1 MPHFHVRMQS
11 GLFAPLSL
19 ALSLTC
25 LCCAAHDS
33 RAQDTASTLAKYNV
47 VWDSPSADAHGA
59 VPIGNGDVGIN
70 AWVEPSG
77 DLVFYVS
84 KTDAWDENG
93 RLCKVGRVRVTFD
106 PPLPVANGF
115 RQELKL
121 REGVIAITAGK
132 SQLDLW
138 VDANQ
143 PVVRLEATSDAP
155 VRCRAEVELWRLR
168 ERPFGNDDDSHSG
181 RRPERPGDSPT
192 VLPDVLVSSTAPQRG
207 LVSPRHAVRLPA
219 VPEGPAL
226 GDARGPLPGPVA
238 EPHVRRVPFGHG
250 ICAER
255 RASHPIASAH
265 QAARTL
271 GDSPYGED
279 RYTGRL
285 A

>member
-33 RAQDTASTLAKYNV
+33 RGAGYRLHLGKIQRRLGFAQRRCPWGSM
-47 VWDSPSADAHGA
+47 
-59 VPIGNGDVGIN
+59 PIGNGDVGIN

-93 RLCKVGRVRVTFD
+93 RLCKIGRVRVKFD

-132 SQLDLW
+132 SQLELW

-168 ERPFGNDDDSHSG
+168 ERPFGKEDDSHSG
-181 RRPERPGDSPT
+181 RRTERSGEFAA
-192 VLPDVLVSSTAPQRG
+192 PDVCRTWWSRPTRRAWSGITAT
-207 LVSPRHAVRLPA
+207 
-219 VPEGPAL
+219 
-226 GDARGPLPGPVA
+226 RGPS
-238 EPHVRRVPFGHG
+238 
-250 ICAER
+250 I
-255 RASHPIASAH
+255 
-265 QAARTL
+265 
-271 GDSPYGED
+271 
-279 RYTGRL
+279 RY